1 MSDLKPR
8 YRFAGAW
15 DEDGVH
21 GYTWRWTVPATNSR
35 LSYVEVLVASADD
48 FWSGRSAFDGYMDRI
63 GPGDE

>member
-1 MSDLKPR
+1 MSDHKPR

-21 GYTWRWTVPATNSR
+21 GYTWRRTVPSTSSYD
-35 LSYVEVLVASADD
+35 SYVEVCTADAD
-48 FWSGRSAFDGYMDRI
+48 GFWSGDGAFNHYPDTI